1 LKQRDSITSS
11 SVLPSPMSIEH
22 IRLVH
27 AIPGRVRFK
36 IDDLKGNPD
45 RAEQLQHRLSSIPG
59 IEEAH
64 VNPQTGSVI
73 AFFDPAALESI
84 EFQLAVASALG
95 ISLADVGSDLLT
107 SWTTQ
112 YRNGSTD
119 DSDRPWAL
127 DDLKTL
133 VPLVLLLLGIRS
145 LLVTDKLLVPSWYD
159 YFWFSFGSYAIL
171 SRDLPP
177 RV

>member
-1 LKQRDSITSS
+1 
-11 SVLPSPMSIEH
+11 MSIEH

-36 IDDLKGNPD
+36 ITDLKGDHD
-45 RAEQLQHRLSSIPG
+45 RAEQLQQRLSTIPG

-73 AFFDPAALESI
+73 AFFDPAALESV
-84 EFQLAVASALG
+84 EFQLSVASALG
-95 ISLADVGSDLLT
+95 ISLADVGSDLLAA
-107 SWTTQ
+107 WTAQ

-119 DSDRPWAL
+119 HADQLPLLGADSLRS
-127 DDLKTL
+127 L
-133 VPLVLLLLGIRS
+133 VPLVLVLLGVRS
-145 LLVTDKLLVPSWYD
+145 LLVADKLLVPSWYD
-159 YFWFSFGSYAIL
+159 YFWFAFGSYSIL
-171 SRDLPP
+171 SRDPSSP